1 MDKELKTNSSVID
14 EHFKFVFQSFDSSC
28 VNDAMQYAL
37 LGGKKLR
44 GYLVNQSS
52 KLFDIDLSKS
62 IWAACSIEAMHA
74 YSLVHDD
81 LPAMDDDDLR
91 RGKPT
96 VHKKWDEATAI
107 LAGDA
112 LQTFSFQLLSD
123 PRFRIRDEYRQKLIY
138 QLSLASGADGMVL
151 GQALDILAETSD
163 TALNLDDIIRMQRMK
178 TGALIEWSA
187 CSGAVMNGENPSA
200 LLEYSKSV
208 GLAFQII
215 DDILDVEGDPL
226 KVGKRLNKD
235 NNAGKA
241 TFVSLLGM
249 DTAKKHSSFL
259 IDKAH
264 EALVPY
270 GVKAKNLRQLASFV
284 ISRNK

>member
-1 MDKELKTNSSVID
+1 
-14 EHFKFVFQSFDSSC
+14 
-28 VNDAMQYAL
+28 
-37 LGGKKLR
+37 
-44 GYLVNQSS
+44 
-52 KLFDIDLSKS
+52 
-62 IWAACSIEAMHA
+62 
-74 YSLVHDD
+74 
-81 LPAMDDDDLR
+81 MDDDDLR

-96 VHKKWDEATAI
+96 IHKKWDEATAI

-151 GQALDILAETSD
+151 GQALDILAETAD

-187 CSGAVMNGENPSA
+187 CSGAVMIGENPSA

-235 NNAGKA
+235 NSAGKA

-249 DTAKKHSSFL
+249 DTAKKHSSLL

-264 EALVPY
+264 EALAPY
-270 GVKAKNLRQLASFV
+270 GVKQRTCDSWQVSLFRAINELNRGQRMSQRPDTPMLDQVQIPADLKRFTDQELKVLADELRKETISAVSETGGHLGAGLGV
-284 ISRNK
+284 IELSVALHNVFDAPKIRLSGT